1 MSQEPDSKRKGGW
14 WSSLVGTDAAVEAAR
29 IEAETVHKSLTTE
42 LTRLEDALDEAN
54 QTLAKRDERIE
65 TIDAELRN
73 TRQTAA
79 TLLQNNNEL
88 RRQLDATEYQLRAQ
102 REQFD
107 SQRKV
112 LEEREFE
119 AGTARALLEQEL
131 ARVRAEVDSVRAL
144 VGKESE
150 AKVER
155 AVAELLELKRKG
167 EAERT
172 ASAQREKAA
181 SDRAAEASR
190 SIAAL
195 KAELDTSAIE
205 LVKERD
211 RTRTVEA
218 ELDKLRARAAE
229 LERLKNDALKAQTV
243 ASEAQRMSEA
253 ARWDAEQKST
263 RMQESQRSLESQI
276 AELVKSK
283 DDVERSN
290 VTLAQQLVAERAKVT
305 AVESATATTRTEL
318 ANARAAV
325 LTHEKS
331 LSTARAEA
339 TERGKERDEARR
351 ALSAAQ
357 SALAEAQT
365 AKEQLAS
372 AQRMSA
378 ALTIATTRALRAI
391 AGPKAA
397 LALRLIE
404 REGEG
409 VSDAIA
415 SLERALQ

>member
-29 IEAETVHKSLTTE
+29 IEAETIHKSLTTE

-54 QTLAKRDERIE
+54 QTLAKREERIE

-107 SQRKV
+107 SQRKL

-119 AGTARALLEQEL
+119 AGASRALLEQEL

-155 AVAELLELKRKG
+155 AVAELLEFKRTS
-167 EAERT
+167 EAERA
-172 ASAQREKAA
+172 ASAQRERAA
-181 SDRAAEASR
+181 SDRASEASR
-190 SIAAL
+190 SIASL

-218 ELDKLRARAAE
+218 ELEKLRARAAE
-229 LERLKNDALKAQTV
+229 LERLKNDALKAQST
-243 ASEAQRMSEA
+243 AGDAQRMSDA
-253 ARWDAEQKST
+253 ARWDAEQKYT
-263 RMQESQRSLESQI
+263 RLQESQRSLDSQI
-276 AELVKSK
+276 AELAKSK

-290 VTLAQQLVAERAKVT
+290 VTLAQQLVAERAKAT
-305 AVESATATTRTEL
+305 AAESAGATTRTEL
-318 ANARAAV
+318 ANARATV
-325 LTHEKS
+325 LTHEKT
-331 LSTARAEA
+331 LSTLRAESA
-339 TERGKERDEARR
+339 ERAKERDEAKR

-357 SALAEAQT
+357 TALVEAQS
-365 AKEQLAS
+365 AKDQLAN
-372 AQRMSA
+372 AQRASA
-378 ALTIATTRALRAI
+378 ALTIATTRLLRAM

-397 LALRLIE
+397 LVLQLVE
-404 REGEG
+404 RDGEG
-409 VSDAIA
+409 VSDALA
-415 SLERALQ
+415 SIERALQ